1 MGFVEV
7 QEQFA
12 ALGAQVIGVGV
23 DRPEV
28 AEAYARAAGARFPFI
43 GNPPGNEI
51 ARAYGV
57 LSERYGI
64 YRRATFVIDPDGIIR
79 AVIRDPHD
87 MLAHSRE
94 ALATVRALLGQR
106 PPAI

>member
-1 MGFVEV
+1 M
-7 QEQFA
+7 
-12 ALGAQVIGVGV
+12 

-28 AEAYARAAGARFPFI
+28 AQAYARAAGARFPFI
-43 GNPPGNEI
+43 GNPPGHAI

-57 LSERYGI
+57 LSERYSI
-64 YRRATFVIDPDGIIR
+64 YRRATFVIDPDGIVQ

-94 ALATVRALLGQR
+94 ALAVVRALLGQGS
-106 PPAI
+106 PAT

>member
-7 QEQFA
+7 QDQFA
-12 ALGAQVIGVGV
+12 AIGAQVIGVGV

-28 AEAYARAAGARFPFI
+28 AQAYARAAGARFPFI

-57 LSERYGI
+57 LSERYRI
-64 YRRATFVIDPDGIIR
+64 YRRVTVVIDPDGIVR

-87 MLAHSRE
+87 MLRHSRE
-94 ALATVRALLGQR
+94 AVATARALVGQGR
-106 PPAI
+106 SAT